1 MTAASVLDASA
12 LLCVIFAELGA
23 DRVIDRLDGAL
34 IGAVNYSEVVAKI
47 IERQADADRLFAMLA
62 DLKMTIVPF
71 DAAQAEAAGRL
82 RLTTRSAGL
91 SLGDRAC
98 LALAMSVKGC
108 AITTDRAWDK
118 VASAV
123 GVEIEF
129 AR

>member
-1 MTAASVLDASA
+1 MTGVIVLDASA
-12 LLCVIFAELGA
+12 LLCVIFAEPGA

-34 IGAVNYSEVVAKI
+34 IGAVNYSEAVAKI
-47 IERQADADRLFAMLA
+47 IERRADAERLFALLA
-62 DLKMTIVPF
+62 DLKMTIVSF

-98 LALAMSVKGC
+98 LAVALATGGK
-108 AITTDRAWDK
+108 ALTTDRAWSRID
-118 VASAV
+118 VA
-123 GVEIEF
+123 VEIEF